1 MITTTTT
8 TTTETMQSP
17 HDHSCFPP
25 LRAVLHPVLV
35 LVMFVPVCTC
45 DYFVLVLRLSIE
57 KRKKNQDNHL

>member
-45 DYFVLVLRLSIE
+45 DYFDSSFATLNRKAEEKLR
-57 KRKKNQDNHL
+57 